1 MNILS
6 LISRIPAD
14 PRDVI
19 PGEGRRS
26 RISPD
31 YPFHRPSDVDARRR
45 SDFNLLVVLPMIAS
59 IGR

>member
-6 LISRIPAD
+6 IFSHAPAD
-14 PRDVI
+14 PREII
-19 PGEGRRS
+19 PGEGRRP
-26 RISPD
+26 RVSPD
-31 YPFHRPSDVDARRR
+31 YPFYRPSDIDARRR